1 MAKRPMRSA
10 ASVAASNARRVLGY
24 GQSRGFA
31 LPARN
36 AQRLPV
42 AADPLARIPAP
53 QMFALWEE
61 LASGLDAPDLP
72 IELAR
77 RSRLEDLDLLG
88 FVVLTAPT
96 LADAF
101 RAFAH
106 YSPLLNDGGRWELAL
121 SGPHLEMHWYG
132 SDPLRLGVR
141 LSHETAVA
149 QMVNGVRQL
158 FGPDIDPARVSLR
171 HGAPSTLRA
180 HREFFSCPLEF
191 DAPLDRVAFRRE
203 LAEAVPPG
211 ANAALFSY
219 LRAQADQRLEQLSP
233 RALSER
239 VRQEI
244 ERALAL
250 GEQPA
255 MVRLAHGLE
264 MGERTLRRALV
275 AERLRF
281 SELVDEARRARATVL
296 LEQGGRSITRI
307 ALDVGYSDTSAFTH
321 ACQRWFGK
329 APSELL
335 RGDE

>member
-1 MAKRPMRSA
+1 MARRSKQGA

-36 AQRLPV
+36 AQRLPH
-42 AADPLARIPAP
+42 ADDPLARIPAA

-72 IELAR
+72 IALAL
-77 RSRLEDLDLLG
+77 RSRLEDLELLG

-96 LADAF
+96 LAAAF

-121 SGPHLEMHWYG
+121 GGDHLEMQWYG

-158 FGPDIDPARVSLR
+158 FGPDIDPVRVSLR
-171 HGAPSTLRA
+171 HGAPATLRA
-180 HREFFSCPLEF
+180 HREFLCCPLEF

-211 ANAALFSY
+211 ANEALWRY
-219 LRAQADQRLEQLSP
+219 LRAQADQRLEQLAP
-233 RALSER
+233 RSLSER

-244 ERALAL
+244 ERTLAL

-255 MVRLAHGLE
+255 MVRLAHGLQ
-264 MGERTLRRALV
+264 MSERTLRRALS
-275 AERLRF
+275 AEHLRF
-281 SELVDEARRARATVL
+281 GELVDEARRARATIL
-296 LEQGGRSITRI
+296 LERGDRSITRI
-307 ALDVGYSDTSAFTH
+307 ALDAGYSDTSAFTH

-329 APSELL
+329 SPSELT